1 MKTKLTP
8 RIFTAISILSITLAI
23 INLIISID
31 NYNNINTLKNK
42 IKINNNSSITI
53 QKNYITCFFSL

>member
-1 MKTKLTP
+1 MKKKLTP

-23 INLIISID
+23 INLTISID

-53 QKNYITCFFSL
+53 QKNYID

>member
-1 MKTKLTP
+1 MKKKLTP

-53 QKNYITCFFSL
+53 QKNYID

>member
-1 MKTKLTP
+1 MKKKLIP

-53 QKNYITCFFSL
+53 QKNYID